1 MIYPTRGVYAI
12 LESQILSSLRNRR
25 NTNEAV
31 SEALRYGHLEPA
43 VHVETLILGE
53 DLASIEIFTFWKLLP
68 ASLHD

>member
-1 MIYPTRGVYAI
+1 MMYPTRGVYAI

-31 SEALRYGHLEPA
+31 SETLRYGHLAPA

-53 DLASIEIFTFWKLLP
+53 DLASIEFFTFWKLLP